1 MLNSLVIVYLITL
14 SGHLKGYFLKQP
26 KMYLIFLNS
35 LKSWPKCN
43 ISSKLVYRNM
53 LAAVTSSICLER
65 QIKKWKKQMFPWR
78 LNVLRILGFFKTL
91 KLRREKWEEQ
101 FYSGWMKM
109 LAFSFN
115 LIRIVFNKARV
126 SISKYLKPWYIKRIS
141 SRTVRAWS
149 QEKGLID
156 LRFFFGKKNFFFCQ
170 VMLQ

>member
-1 MLNSLVIVYLITL
+1 
-14 SGHLKGYFLKQP
+14 
-26 KMYLIFLNS
+26 MYLIFLNS
-35 LKSWPKCN
+35 LKSWQKCN

-53 LAAVTSSICLER
+53 VAAVTSSICLER
-65 QIKKWKKQMFPWR
+65 QIKKWKNKFSVKI
-78 LNVLRILGFFKTL
+78 NVLRILGFFKNL

-109 LAFSFN
+109 LEFSFN
-115 LIRIVFNKARV
+115 LIRIVFNKAIV

-156 LRFFFGKKNFFFCQ
+156 LRFFFDKKNSFFCQ